1 MTFAYCNTPSPA
13 VKTCDCQQF
22 RRLILV
28 GGLLL
33 CGLGVHAELPPKP
46 SPAGAE
52 SVAKYTEEEDDLY
65 GDLTGAVGTI
75 QGNTAEKTKLV
86 EQQGAKPADRSTA
99 AQIKAID
106 EQTGAMVGK
115 ADAAAEKFPGS
126 GKIQRA
132 AGAVAIQAGDYK
144 KGLAYADRAVAL
156 AEAKSDD
163 PKALAAA
170 LRTRATGALWSG
182 DYPKAAAD
190 ALRVLKSFPDDKA
203 ARSIYEMSKGRDKN
217 AVVAIATTQS
227 RPLANALVESS
238 LLDDPRIRAA
248 GRRAGDRVGALK
260 QAAVAMQLINS
271 GDGARALAAANAVV
285 EKDPTLADGYMMRGL
300 AYTILK
306 EFSAALREFTKA
318 IDLWSAQGNKQ
329 NLPVAYGRRAEVLNE
344 SKDYPNALR
353 DAEKAVAAD
362 KGLGLGYFERARA
375 REGLGEKGESILA
388 DFKRAAELEPQYAAD
403 YAAAR
408 TRLSSGAPEAPAP
421 AKPSRG
427 WLWAVMAGASTLAAV
442 LMFLFWRMSRRA
454 RPEERIGFA
463 SERKELDSQY
473 DITAP
478 LGEGGMGM
486 VYKGWD
492 KVLKRP
498 VAIKKLRGELQSSPR
513 ERERFLKEAEMVASL
528 HHPHIVDIY
537 TIIRDARDTYLVFE
551 YVSGMTLHE
560 LLNETPGRRLPPA
573 RALEILRQIGE
584 AVDHAHARHV
594 IHRDMKP
601 SNVMLADGGWVK
613 VMDFGIARQ
622 VMDSLLTTT
631 KTIVGTPVYMSP
643 EQAMGVVV
651 KESDVF
657 ALGVTLYELLT
668 GTLPFRGPGEMNDK
682 MEGRFTPPSELVP
695 ALGPAIDAVMRKS
708 LSPRP
713 EDRYH
718 RCGELYQ
725 SAVRALN
732 GQVTPAG
739 PR

>member
-1 MTFAYCNTPSPA
+1 
-13 VKTCDCQQF
+13 
-22 RRLILV
+22 
-28 GGLLL
+28 
-33 CGLGVHAELPPKP
+33 
-46 SPAGAE
+46 
-52 SVAKYTEEEDDLY
+52 
-65 GDLTGAVGTI
+65 
-75 QGNTAEKTKLV
+75 
-86 EQQGAKPADRSTA
+86 
-99 AQIKAID
+99 
-106 EQTGAMVGK
+106 MV
-115 ADAAAEKFPGS
+115 
-126 GKIQRA
+126 
-132 AGAVAIQAGDYK
+132 
-144 KGLAYADRAVAL
+144 
-156 AEAKSDD
+156 
-163 PKALAAA
+163 
-170 LRTRATGALWSG
+170 
-182 DYPKAAAD
+182 
-190 ALRVLKSFPDDKA
+190 
-203 ARSIYEMSKGRDKN
+203 
-217 AVVAIATTQS
+217 
-227 RPLANALVESS
+227 
-238 LLDDPRIRAA
+238 
-248 GRRAGDRVGALK
+248 
-260 QAAVAMQLINS
+260 
-271 GDGARALAAANAVV
+271 
-285 EKDPTLADGYMMRGL
+285 
-300 AYTILK
+300 
-306 EFSAALREFTKA
+306 
-318 IDLWSAQGNKQ
+318 
-329 NLPVAYGRRAEVLNE
+329 
-344 SKDYPNALR
+344 
-353 DAEKAVAAD
+353 
-362 KGLGLGYFERARA
+362 
-375 REGLGEKGESILA
+375 
-388 DFKRAAELEPQYAAD
+388 
-403 YAAAR
+403 
-408 TRLSSGAPEAPAP
+408 
-421 AKPSRG
+421 
-427 WLWAVMAGASTLAAV
+427 GASTFAAG
-442 LMFLFWRMSRRA
+442 LLFLFWRMSLRA

-498 VAIKKLRGELQSSPR
+498 VAIKKLRSELQSSPR
-513 ERERFLKEAEMVASL
+513 ERDRFLKEAEMVASL

-537 TIIRDARDTYLVFE
+537 TIIRDANDTYLVFE

-622 VMDSLLTTT
+622 VLDSLLTTT

-668 GTLPFRGPGEMNDK
+668 GALPFRGPGEMNDK

-695 ALGPAIDAVMRKS
+695 GLGQAVDEVVRKA

-713 EDRYH
+713 EDRFH

-725 SAVRALN
+725 AAVRALN